1 MRVPCPR
8 SVPMTGRIPK
18 PVGHK
23 DGLEIEVR
31 RLVAGDESVAK
42 HVFVMMAHEFREPTE
57 ELSDAQV
64 KALLTDGRF
73 WVIAALAGDDV
84 VGGTTAHTIPM
95 THRAGSGLF
104 VYDIAVRAD
113 HRRRGVGRALMRE
126 LQAQAATLSINEL
139 FVLADNDDAHALDFY
154 RALGGVASAVT
165 MFDFGASEST
175 KA

>member
-1 MRVPCPR
+1 MPR
-8 SVPMTGRIPK
+8 
-18 PVGHK
+18 PVGHR
-23 DGLEIEVR
+23 DGPGIEVR

-42 HVFVMMAHEFREPTE
+42 HVFVMMAHEFGEPTE

-64 KALLTDGRF
+64 KALLSDGRF
-73 WVIAALAGDDV
+73 WVMAAVVGDEV

-104 VYDIAVRAD
+104 VYDLAVRAD

-139 FVLADNDDAHALDFY
+139 FVLADNDDEHALDFY
-154 RALGGVASAVT
+154 RGLGGVASAVT
-165 MFDFGASEST
+165 MFDFGPSEPT
-175 KA
+175 RA